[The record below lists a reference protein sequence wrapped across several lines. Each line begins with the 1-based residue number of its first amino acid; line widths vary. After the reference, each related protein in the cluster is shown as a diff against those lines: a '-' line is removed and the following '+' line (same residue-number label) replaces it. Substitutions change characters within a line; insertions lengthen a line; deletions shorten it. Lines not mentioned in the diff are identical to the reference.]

1 MAVLTGLFLAACF
14 LAYSNGA
21 NDNFKGVA
29 TLFGSRIAN
38 YKRAIWWG
46 TLSTFAG
53 AVSSFAVGASLAERF
68 SGKGLV
74 PDAVAG
80 SPDFILA
87 VALAAGV
94 TVMVATLAGLPIST
108 THSLTGALAGS
119 GLVAVGRG
127 MHFAVLEKAFLLPLL
142 LSPFIAAS
150 LTSACTVRFPRGFRY
165 GISDADDG
173 ATRRIAGSVGRANT
187 RKKAFDM
194 AHYLSAGIVSFARG
208 LNDAP
213 KIAGLLLP
221 ISILG
226 IQHGAI
232 TVALGMA
239 AGGLLSAKKVAET
252 VSERITPINHE
263 QRFKANV
270 VTGGIVLLASL
281 LSMPI
286 STTHV
291 AVGSIFGIGFVRR
304 EADSRMLLQILSA
317 WILTLPL
324 AAILGAGIYWIFH
337 V

>member
-1 MAVLTGLFLAACF
+1 MAVLTVLFLAACF

-29 TLFGSRIAN
+29 TLFGSRIAS

-46 TLSTFAG
+46 TLATFAG

-74 PDAVAG
+74 SDAVAG

-119 GLVAVGRG
+119 GLVAVGSRG
-127 MHFAVLEKAFLLPLL
+127 MHFVVLEKAFLLPLL

-150 LTSACTVRFPRGFRY
+150 LTSACAVRFPRGFRY

-187 RKKAFDM
+187 QKAFDM

-263 QRFKANV
+263 QGFKANV
-270 VTGGIVLLASL
+270 VTGGIVLMASL
-281 LSMPI
+281 LGMPI

-291 AVGSIFGIGFVRR
+291 AVGSIFGIGFVRH

-337 V
+337 I